1 MKDMITLQHR
11 TRTSLYV
18 PAQAIGS
25 PETGFSNRNSVL
37 ETIENCVGRLDIDL
51 SGVQKTVFERRERKN
66 PEKCKMHL

>member
-51 SGVQKTVFERRERKN
+51 SEDRFREERKK
-66 PEKCKMHL
+66 ESRKM